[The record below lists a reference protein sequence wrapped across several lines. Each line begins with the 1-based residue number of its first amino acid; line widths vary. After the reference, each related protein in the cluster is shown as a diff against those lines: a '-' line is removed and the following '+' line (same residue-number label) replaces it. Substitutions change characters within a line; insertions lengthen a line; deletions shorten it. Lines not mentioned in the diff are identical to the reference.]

1 MTSQD
6 SPWKEDSMQKYKV
19 NFLEKLY
26 VIIHIIHV
34 SLILQA
40 IKYTLLTSHLLING
54 RYDHE

>member
-6 SPWKEDSMQKYKV
+6 SPWNEDSMQKYKV

-34 SLILQA
+34 SLIL
-40 IKYTLLTSHLLING
+40 
-54 RYDHE
+54 